1 MSYVQSGDTRLAWQ
15 QMGEGPDVLLVHGL
29 ATNRAFWYG
38 TLAQALRARY
48 RVTLFDLRG
57 HGYSGRPASGYSAAA
72 MAEDIAALVAQ
83 LELAP
88 AAIVAHSY
96 GGSVAL
102 EYALR
107 APETVSGLV
116 LMDARINSLQPTQWL
131 ADSPHLTAFEKEMAL
146 ADGRDW
152 DAEPQVGLAFLE
164 AMARLRVA
172 GHEPRERDAVTPF
185 SEGRGGL
192 GIAKAFCRLLDETDA
207 REAFLASGSPR
218 EAIAALQ
225 LPVQLLYGDH
235 SRNLPSGEALARCL
249 PRAQLTR
256 LREAGHF
263 FPLSHAG
270 EVAALVGS
278 FLEQLTWETAA

>member
-1 MSYVQSGDTRLAWQ
+1 MTYVQSGDTRLAWQ

-38 TLAQALRARY
+38 TLAQALRGRY

-57 HGYSGRPASGYSAAA
+57 HGYSSRPPSGYSAVD
-72 MAEDIAALVAQ
+72 MADDIDALVAQ
-83 LELAP
+83 LALAP
-88 AAIVAHSY
+88 VAIVGHSY

-107 APETVSGLV
+107 APEMLSGLV

-131 ADSPHLTAFEKEMAL
+131 ADSPHLTDFEREMAQ

-152 DAEPQVGLAFLE
+152 DAEPQVGLTFLE

-172 GHEPRERDAVTPF
+172 GYEPRARDAVTPF

-192 GIAKAFCRLLDETDA
+192 SIAKAFCRLLDETDA
-207 REAFLASGSPR
+207 RASFLTPGSPR
-218 EAIAALQ
+218 KAIAGLR

-235 SRNLPSGEALARCL
+235 SRNLPSGEALAQCL
-249 PRAQLTR
+249 PAARLIR
-256 LREAGHF
+256 LRDAGHF
-263 FPLSHAG
+263 FPLSHAE

-278 FLEQLTWETAA
+278 FLDTLSSETAA